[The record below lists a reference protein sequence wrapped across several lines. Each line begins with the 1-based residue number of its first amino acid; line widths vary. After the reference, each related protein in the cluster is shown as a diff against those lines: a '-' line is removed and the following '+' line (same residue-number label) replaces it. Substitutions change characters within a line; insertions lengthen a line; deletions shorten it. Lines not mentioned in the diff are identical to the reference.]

1 MEIVTGKAGVPHV
14 SSADDGRRIAGEVGT
29 GSYVLQTGGK
39 LAPSLVDANTVR
51 IATGD
56 MIVQGRHIGVT
67 APEDV
72 KVASGSQGK
81 KRMDYICV
89 HYTRDVSGSSPT
101 LVEKVEWKVLQGTP
115 GSSAAAPSVPKG
127 SILDGDADVTVPI
140 CSVTFDGLTTG
151 QPKLLIPTL
160 TPLATLGDSVSRMKI
175 ATGRANIYG
184 CDVTLDVFY
193 IPAIHSLVFETKG
206 SGHMTTGGQTGHA
219 AKVLTLPSNYLPANE
234 LNVCICA
241 NMQLKFGV
249 SLIVQT
255 NGDVIFGVTSSE
267 PMRGFGWPSAMGF
280 IPL

>member
-14 SSADDGRRIAGEVGT
+14 SSADDGRRIAGEVGA

-89 HYTRDVSGSSPT
+89 HYTRDVGGSSPT

-127 SILDGDADVTVPI
+127 SILDGDADVSVPI

-160 TPLATLGDSVSRMKI
+160 TPLATLGDSVSRTDWTYLYGALGVGKSFVRYRRDGARCVLQWG
-175 ATGRANIYG
+175 ATQGTSAYWAAGNLPEQMR
-184 CDVTLDVFY
+184 
-193 IPAIHSLVFETKG
+193 PADG
-206 SGHMTTGGQTGHA
+206 
-219 AKVLTLPSNYLPANE
+219 
-234 LNVCICA
+234 NVYVPGVCVSPNGTIENICA
-241 NMQLKFGV
+241 YCYV
-249 SLIVQT
+249 SASTGEVGLQVAETT
-255 NGDVIFGVTSSE
+255 NRNVRNCGETS
-267 PMRGFGWPSAMGF
+267 WF
-280 IPL
+280 I